1 MAQWRGRR
9 DLLSLAPLLMT
20 GFSVPAAAQ
29 TWPLRP
35 LRAVVGFAPGGGVDL
50 AARVVTRR
58 LAEVLGQ
65 QMVVEN
71 RPGAGSTVAAAY
83 VARTEPDGYTLMV
96 GETAMFTGPVLYPS
110 ARFDPVADFVPVMR
124 MAVAP
129 LGIAVPAALGVS
141 DLASAL
147 DRARRAPSPWRYGTP
162 GVGTAQHL
170 VGEMLRQKAS
180 VPLEHV
186 PYRGGAPAIT
196 ALLAGE
202 VEMAVASLPSL
213 TAAVASSGVRL
224 LSVSTAARVPGLAE
238 VPVVAETIPGFDA
251 APGIFLLAPAG
262 TPAPVVARLA
272 QAGAEVGRDPAVGAA
287 LVSAGLLLG
296 DTAGPAELAAEVAEE
311 TRRWSELAR
320 ATGARLE

>member
-1 MAQWRGRR
+1 MAQRHGRR
-9 DLLSLAPLLMT
+9 DLLPLGPLLMA
-20 GFSVPAAAQ
+20 GFTVPAAAQ
-29 TWPLRP
+29 AWPVRP

-58 LAEVLGQ
+58 LAEALGQ
-65 QMVVEN
+65 KVVVEN

-110 ARFDPVADFVPVMR
+110 ARFDPVSDFVPVMR

-141 DLASAL
+141 DLPGAL
-147 DRARRAPSPWRYGTP
+147 DRARRAPAPWRYATP

-170 VGEMLRQKAS
+170 VGEMLRQAAS

-213 TAAVASSGVRL
+213 TAAVASGGVRL
-224 LSVSTAARVPGLAE
+224 LGVTTAARVPGLGE
-238 VPVVAETIPGFDA
+238 VPAVAEIIPGFEA

-262 TPAPVVARLA
+262 TPGPVVTRLA
-272 QAGAEVGRDPAVGAA
+272 MAGAELGRDPAVGAA

-296 DTAGPAELAAEVAEE
+296 DNAGPAELAAQVAEE
-311 TRRWSELAR
+311 ARRWSELAR